1 MHVVLFHKRT
11 LVSMIVSLSLFSL
24 NSYSKTK
31 DNTTDLGQIQVA
43 DNLEKINKVMLKS
56 MKRMWL
62 IFI

>member
-11 LVSMIVSLSLFSL
+11 LVSMMVSLSLFSL
-24 NSYSKTK
+24 NSYSNTK